1 MVRFTGC
8 TSIVRPCRLMKF
20 APGTSLQQMAGSRTY
35 IQHLV
40 ENNVTKIIRSTSNV
54 VGRSR
59 DARVFTVDFFLS
71 WQRSWFPN
79 FFEAGMLN
87 KKKDDNFND

>member
-35 IQHLV
+35 IQYLV
-40 ENNVTKIIRSTSNV
+40 ENSVTKIIRSTSNV
-54 VGRSR
+54 DGRSR
-59 DARVFTVDFFLS
+59 DARVLTVDFFCHGNVLG
-71 WQRSWFPN
+71 FPN
-79 FFEAGMLN
+79 FL
-87 KKKDDNFND
+87 KLVC